1 MKSKE
6 VLYEKH
12 YGWEDVGGGVS
23 RQIFGYDEK
32 IMMVKVKFE
41 QGAIGYKHQHPHV
54 QTSYVAAGKFEL
66 NIGDETKIIETGDGF
81 YVEPNKIHGVVCLE
95 PGILIDVFSPV
106 REDFLKK

>member
-6 VLYEKH
+6 VLYEKD